1 MCHAKRFGSAT
12 VAAVCV
18 MATMAMPAVALGE
31 GREVERPG
39 ARDAAAVERE
49 ASEFAAG
56 WSWLDELGEVMRM
69 LWDASRESSF
79 PATTQPAAR
88 ARPRSSRR
96 TRKDC
101 PGGVSHAG
109 SDDDERGGPESVL
122 GFR

>member
-31 GREVERPG
+31 GREIERPG
-39 ARDAAAVERE
+39 SRDAAAVERE

-69 LWDASRESSF
+69 LWDASRGIIVPGDDATGGSSSTALE
-79 PATTQPAAR
+79 PANEEGL
-88 ARPRSSRR
+88 S
-96 TRKDC
+96 
-101 PGGVSHAG
+101 GEV
-109 SDDDERGGPESVL
+109 
-122 GFR
+122 